1 MTDPKQTPAK
11 VVLNAITYKTIN
23 DGEKIGIPVSVGIDI
38 TDLLKQHHVL
48 PGCVHGVSIY
58 DGVTSELNPQAPGHT
73 AFVVSDIEL
82 RQMVDEIYNV
92 IDAAIVNT
100 NQSKASKRL
109 IDNILVAFLS
119 KCWDRIRG

>member
-1 MTDPKQTPAK
+1 MTDPKQSTAK

-23 DGEKIGIPVSVGIDI
+23 DGEKVGIPVSVDIDI
-38 TDLLKQHHVL
+38 TDLLEQNNVL

-58 DGVTSELNPQAPGHT
+58 DGAKGEFGDFPGHT
-73 AFVVSDIEL
+73 AFVISDVEI
-82 RQMVDEIYNV
+82 RQMVDEFFNV

-109 IDNILVAFLS
+109 IDNILCSFLN
-119 KCWDRIRG
+119 KWWDKIRG